1 MKLKVN
7 SKLQHQFNLLEQ
19 TRTEIVNLLSDV
31 DQASFERSMRG
42 KWSIAQILIHVIT
55 SERLAVL
62 YMRKKS
68 LGVDALKDSGIIEP
82 LKLLV
87 LQVSQRVPL
96 KYKVPTS
103 IRDKTPVPPSK
114 EEMLKMWE
122 EERAK
127 LSKFLSSIDDK
138 DVRKMIF
145 KHPIAGMLN
154 AAQGVAFLREHLIHH
169 RPQIVKLISTSK

>member
-1 MKLKVN
+1 MN
-7 SKLQHQFNLLEQ
+7 SKLQYQFNLLEQ
-19 TRTEIVNLLSDV
+19 TRTEIVDLLSGV
-31 DQASFERSMRG
+31 DQTSFERNVRD

-68 LGVDALKDSGIIEP
+68 LGVDSLKNSGVIEQI
-82 LKLLV
+82 KLL
-87 LQVSQRVPL
+87 LLRISQRLPL

-103 IRDKTPVPPSK
+103 IRDKTPVAPTK
-114 EEMLKMWE
+114 DELLAMWE
-122 EERAK
+122 TERAK
-127 LSKFLSSIDDK
+127 LKTFLSSIDDK
-138 DVRKMIF
+138 HVSKMIF

-169 RPQIVKLISTSK
+169 RPQIVKLISRSNKRT